1 MNESTPFSRA
11 IRDFHRDD
19 SAGALVARDGP
30 KTETH
35 PIEAYYF
42 EPPNEETLAWLDSRL
57 DGPLCDLGAG
67 AGRHALSFQD
77 RFETVAVEPDAAL
90 VETMADR
97 GVETAVQADMFGL
110 RESFDRD
117 RFGSALVWGTQL
129 GLSRSMAGVRQ
140 FLDDLAAVT
149 TPEATAVVDSYDPA
163 REATT
168 ELLGYR
174 SDSTPGLAFR
184 VLTFEY
190 DGELGRPLLFRLFA
204 PDRLREAAEATGWTV
219 TEIRY
224 DAPNAPH
231 YAAVLEKRS
240 ES

>member
-19 SAGALVARDGP
+19 STGSLVARDGP

-42 EPPNEETLAWLDSRL
+42 EPPDVETLAWLDSRL
-57 DGPLCDLGAG
+57 DGPLLDLGAG
-67 AGRHALSFQD
+67 AGRHALHFQE
-77 RFETVAVEPDAAL
+77 RFETVAVEPDTMS
-90 VETMADR
+90 VETMIDR
-97 GVETAVQADMFGL
+97 GVENAVQADMFAL
-110 RESFDRD
+110 RESFGRD
-117 RFGSALVWGTQL
+117 RFRSALVWGTQL
-129 GLSRSMAGVRQ
+129 GLARSMEGVRR
-140 FLDDLAAVT
+140 FLNDLAAVT
-149 TPEATAVVDSYDPA
+149 TPDATAVVDSYDPA

-174 SDSTPGLAFR
+174 LGRRDGLAFR

-190 DGELGRPLLFRLFA
+190 DGELGRPLLFVLFA
-204 PDRLREAAEATGWTV
+204 PDRLCEAAKATGWTV
-219 TEIRY
+219 AEVRY
-224 DAPNAPH
+224 DGSDAPH

-240 ES
+240 EP